1 MTGVVVWVTG
11 LPSAGKST
19 FAEGVLAALR
29 ERNAHACVL
38 DGDAVRASIAP
49 PPGYSPTERAS
60 FYETLA
66 RLAALLA
73 GQGLVVLV
81 PATAHLRSFRD
92 RARKLAPAF
101 IEVFV
106 DTPSEECERRD
117 AKKLY
122 ARSRSGE
129 AHDVPGTTTPYER
142 PAQPDL
148 VAHGG
153 SDRAAR
159 EALVAQLL
167 RFGVGRAPAAQPIKG
182 HGR

>member
-1 MTGVVVWVTG
+1 MSAGIVVWITG

-19 FAEGVLAALR
+19 FAQAVLAALR

-38 DGDAVRASIAP
+38 DGDDVRAILSP
-49 PPGYSPTERAS
+49 PLGYSATERAN

-73 GQGLVVLV
+73 RQGFVVLV
-81 PATAHLRSFRD
+81 PATAHLRSFRE
-92 RARKLAPAF
+92 RARSLFPAF
-101 IEVFV
+101 LEVLV
-106 DTPSEECERRD
+106 DTPTDECKRRD
-117 AKKLY
+117 SKKLY

-129 AHDVPGTTTPYER
+129 ANDVPGMAAPYER
-142 PAQPDL
+142 PTQPDL

-159 EALVAQLL
+159 EALLAQLL
-167 RFGVGRAPAAQPIKG
+167 RFGAVSAQSKRPA
-182 HGR
+182 